1 MKTDLTDKQRQ
12 ALEHVERARS
22 AGMRLSDYAR
32 AHGVGIRSI
41 YDSMVALRK
50 KGLLTKP
57 MTRGESAFVAVRVK
71 PLVQTMPVSG
81 FAWRSDL
88 PASHRWRADRVCAVA
103 TGAVGHGAGDWA
115 VECCALTAR
124 GLSACICTV
133 HRWT

>member
-32 AHGVGIRSI
+32 AHGVGIHSI
-41 YDSMVALRK
+41 YDSRVALRK

-71 PLVQTMPVSG
+71 PLVQAMPVSADSPG
-81 FAWRSDL
+81 GLICRLCIGGVLIECAQWP
-88 PASHRWRADRVCAVA
+88 PAPWVMALA
-103 TGAVGHGAGDWA
+103 TGQSDAAP
-115 VECCALTAR
+115 
-124 GLSACICTV
+124 
-133 HRWT
+133 